1 MSILRA
7 NTITNV
13 AGNSDIGNVGKILQV
28 VQTFKGDTTTTTST
42 SFADISGMS
51 ATITPSSASN
61 KVLVSFTLHLSSNNS
76 PVVIVN
82 LLRGTTNIAQPT
94 VTDTYHS
101 TLQLWADA
109 DRMITQNYEFLDSPS
124 TTSATTY
131 KLQWRVHNGSPTVK
145 LNGYFNNTQYNT
157 TSTLT
162 LKEVAA

>member
-1 MSILRA
+1 MSTLKV
-7 NTITNV
+7 NTLTNV
-13 AGNSDIGNVGKILQV
+13 AGNSDISNVGKILQV

-42 SFADISGMS
+42 SFGDISGMS

-76 PVVIVN
+76 PVIIVN

-94 VTDTYHS
+94 VTDAHPS
-101 TLQLWADA
+101 TLQLWMDA
-109 DRMITQNYEFLDSPS
+109 DRMVTQNYEFLDSPS

-131 KLQWRVHNGSPTVK
+131 KLQWRVHEGTPTVK
-145 LNGYFNNTQYNT
+145 LNGYFGNNNYNT
-157 TSTLT
+157 TSTLI